1 MKEHEDNSLSRRRFL
16 LASAL
21 AGGGLMLPAFAAAQ
35 KSLDMPMASAS
46 PTPPAKSGPAD
57 VTLHIGP
64 VLVDVTKDKTIS
76 TIGDNGQVPGPLIRL
91 REGKQVTVQIFNDT
105 DTPEFVHWHGQF
117 IPSEVDGAGEEKSIV
132 VPPRGQV
139 SYKFTPKPAGIRWVH
154 THVMPGSN
162 LSSGLY
168 TGEFGMVY
176 IEPNRDSGKYDQEVF
191 LATHEFEPFYST
203 GEMEDEEG
211 GKPED
216 PALANEVNADK
227 TQKSNGWEIG
237 YQTFTVN
244 GRCLGYGDPIRV
256 KEGQR
261 VMFRILNASAT
272 ETIELALPGH
282 EFYVVALDGNP
293 VPHPN
298 KVKVLQ
304 LGSAERVEAI
314 VEMKNP
320 GIWILGTPMDEDRS
334 RGMGIVVEYAGRKG
348 KPQWHPTGKL
358 DWNYLLFAE
367 PESAVAP
374 DEVIPMEI
382 GKINGGKGG
391 FNVWTINGQPYE
403 QSESIKIHQG
413 RRYRLAF
420 VNKTDDLHPLH
431 LHRHNFEIT
440 KIHGKETSGIFKDT
454 VLIKGFSRVN
464 VDFVADNPGLTLFHC
479 HQNLHMDFG
488 FMRLFEYV

>member
-1 MKEHEDNSLSRRRFL
+1 
-16 LASAL
+16 
-21 AGGGLMLPAFAAAQ
+21 
-35 KSLDMPMASAS
+35 
-46 PTPPAKSGPAD
+46 
-57 VTLHIGP
+57 
-64 VLVDVTKDKTIS
+64 
-76 TIGDNGQVPGPLIRL
+76 
-91 REGKQVTVQIFNDT
+91 
-105 DTPEFVHWHGQF
+105 
-117 IPSEVDGAGEEKSIV
+117 
-132 VPPRGQV
+132 
-139 SYKFTPKPAGIRWVH
+139 
-154 THVMPGSN
+154 
-162 LSSGLY
+162 
-168 TGEFGMVY
+168 
-176 IEPNRDSGKYDQEVF
+176 
-191 LATHEFEPFYST
+191 
-203 GEMEDEEG
+203 MEEEG

-216 PALANEVNADK
+216 PALEAEASADK
-227 TQKSNGWEIG
+227 TQKPNGWEIG

-244 GRCLGYGDPIRV
+244 GRCLGSGDPIRV
-256 KEGQR
+256 KDGER

-293 VPHPN
+293 VPRPN
-298 KVKVLQ
+298 KVEVLQ
-304 LGSAERVEAI
+304 LGSAERVDAI

-320 GIWILGTPMDEDRS
+320 GVWILGTPMDEDRN

-348 KPQWHPTGKL
+348 KPQWHPPGKS
-358 DWNYLLFAE
+358 DWNYLLFG
-367 PESAVAP
+367 ESKSGIAP

-391 FNVWTINGQPYE
+391 FNIWTINGRPYD
-403 QSESIKIHQG
+403 QSEPIKIHHG

-420 VNKTDDLHPLH
+420 VNKSDDMHPLH

-454 VLIKGFSRVN
+454 VLTKGFSRVE